1 MIRGVDIHN
10 PSSPAESERPMPDW
24 IVVKEGWK
32 GYFLGISKPGSALL
46 METIEPSVR
55 LVV

>member
-1 MIRGVDIHN
+1 
-10 PSSPAESERPMPDW
+10 MPDW